1 MELTLKNWT
10 SDDIWSALYCAEAL
24 IKENITGICKI
35 HGADMVVRTLTSL
48 EKLRLDINRAA
59 FATEHGASADAA

>member
-10 SDDIWSALYCAEAL
+10 SDDIWSALYCAESL

-35 HGADMVVRTLTSL
+35 HGANMVVQTLTSL
-48 EKLRLDINRAA
+48 EKLRLDINTACYHA
-59 FATEHGASADAA
+59 EQGASADAA